1 MKTPKTVGKLHRFW
15 KSILWRH
22 HGHHGQAL
30 RTCAL
35 GLRLAR
41 LSGKE
46 AAFNTADFGENGGFG
61 KNHPQ
66 KSAVSKGTS
75 AV

>member
-1 MKTPKTVGKLHRFW
+1 MKTPKTVGKHHRFW
-15 KSILWRH
+15 QTILRRH
-22 HGHHGQAL
+22 RHHGQAL